1 MWANQHSLDR
11 LLARSLTWWWAWGV
25 LFLSI
30 TVCYL
35 VRTPMNLDVAWLLYA
50 ARKVMDGAKLYVDI
64 YEINLPLV
72 VYFDFPAVGIA
83 RLVGWSEIPVFYG
96 YVLILVGVS
105 LWLSRNLIDLIFE
118 NSGPV
123 GRTCIFLT
131 LFFLLTVWPLGV
143 FGQREHLVFILT
155 IAYIWAAIARAQ
167 GQQVTRYR
175 ALLIGCLAGLGFSFK
190 PYFVVVWLT
199 VEGYLALF
207 CRIPGNWRRPEN
219 SAIVTVMA
227 FYLFFC
233 CIWELDYLT
242 LVPLIRKVYF
252 AYDQSLMTLVLHPG
266 TLIWALAG
274 ITLLLLPDPQAAAT
288 MRLLFLAATA
298 FLVTAF
304 LQKKGWPNHMYPAM
318 ATSLL
323 LLAAATICRV
333 EHMEEQGKL
342 TWLSLPTF
350 AWGLLVVLTVGG
362 ISRAEEVHAR
372 FQGGP
377 LPRLIPLVKEYA
389 YGEPIYVLTTNVK
402 PSFPLV
408 NYSGARWP
416 YHFHSLWPL
425 PGFYHQKLSSDKSIS
440 YHPPESMDPFE
451 KFMVSTVV
459 GDLVNTPPKL
469 LIVDVQKFKIGLGLA
484 DFDFIGYF
492 SQDGRFKDLLSH
504 YKLLTQCDGFIIFK
518 YENASK

>member
-1 MWANQHSLDR
+1 
-11 LLARSLTWWWAWGV
+11 
-25 LFLSI
+25 
-30 TVCYL
+30 
-35 VRTPMNLDVAWLLYA
+35 MNLDVAWLLYA
-50 ARKVMDGAKLYVDI
+50 ARQVMDGAKLYVDI
-64 YEINLPLV
+64 YEINPPLA

-83 RLVGWSEIPVFYG
+83 RLFGWPDIPVFYG
-96 YVLILVGVS
+96 YVLILVGLS
-105 LWLSRNLIDLIFE
+105 LWLSRNLINLIFE

-131 LFFLLTVWPLGV
+131 LLFLLTVWPLDV

-167 GQQVTRYR
+167 GQQVIRWQ

-219 SAIVTVMA
+219 SAIVAVMA
-227 FYLFFC
+227 CYLLFC

-242 LVPLIRKVYF
+242 LVPLMRKVYF
-252 AYDQSLMTLVLHPG
+252 AYDQSLMTLVLHPA

-274 ITLLLLPDPQAAAT
+274 ITLLLLPDAQTAPT

-298 FLVTAF
+298 FLVTAY
-304 LQKKGWPNHMYPAM
+304 LQKKGWANHMYPAM

-323 LLAAATICRV
+323 LLAVATVCRV
-333 EHMEEQGKL
+333 AHLEAQGKL

-350 AWGLLVVLTVGG
+350 AWGLLVVLSVGG
-362 ISRAEEVHAR
+362 ISRAEGTYAA
-372 FQGGP
+372 FQRGP
-377 LPRLIPLVKEYA
+377 LPCLIPLVKQYA
-389 YGEPIYVLTTNVK
+389 YGKPIYVLSTNVK

-416 YHFHSLWPL
+416 YHFPSLWPL
-425 PGFYHQKLSSDKSIS
+425 PGFYRQQLSSDKIIS

-451 KFMVSTVV
+451 KFLVSTVV

-469 LIVDVQKFKIGLGLA
+469 LIVDGKKFKMGLGLV
-484 DFDFIGYF
+484 DFDFIAYF
-492 SQDGRFKDLLSH
+492 SQDGRFQDLLSH
-504 YKLLTQCDGFIIFK
+504 YKLFTKCDDFIIFK
-518 YENASK
+518 YENASNP